1 MIIEPELTPAWYV
14 LHTRSRF
21 ESKVYDGLMKKS
33 KTVFL
38 PKMLVQSRRR
48 DRRQMIRIPLFPGY
62 IFVQTDME
70 PVERLDILKTAGVV
84 RFIGN
89 RGGAVPVDDATIDS
103 LRIMV
108 TADQDIHTGT
118 QMKKGDR
125 VVVINGPLTG
135 VIGQFVHY
143 RGSQRVVVHIE
154 ALGQFA
160 AVEVDIADI
169 EPAPIFAGR

>member
-1 MIIEPELTPAWYV
+1 MEFDLQPGWYV
-14 LHTRSRF
+14 VHTRSRF
-21 ESKVYDGLMKKS
+21 ETKVYDLLVKKS

-38 PKMLVQSRRR
+38 PKMLVQSKRR

-70 PVERLDILKTAGVV
+70 PLERLDILKTVGVV

-89 RGGAVPVDDATIDS
+89 RSGPVPVDDATIDS
-103 LRIMV
+103 LKIMV
-108 TADQDIHTGT
+108 AADQDIHTGSK
-118 QMKKGDR
+118 MKKGDR
-125 VVVINGPLTG
+125 VVVVQGPLTG

-143 RGSQRVVVHIE
+143 RGRHRVVVHIE

-160 AVEVDIADI
+160 AVEVDMAHI
-169 EPAPIFAGR
+169 EAVPSFAGR

>member
-1 MIIEPELTPAWYV
+1 MNMELDLQPAWYV
-14 LHTRSRF
+14 VHTRSRF
-21 ESKVYDGLMKKS
+21 ETKVYDLLVKKS

-62 IFVQTDME
+62 IIVQTDME
-70 PVERLDILKTAGVV
+70 PVERLDILKTVGVV
-84 RFIGN
+84 KFIGN
-89 RGGAVPVDDATIDS
+89 RSGPIPVDDGTIDS
-103 LRIMV
+103 LKIMV
-108 TADQDIHTGT
+108 AADQDIQTGS

-125 VVVINGPLTG
+125 VVVVRGPLTG

-160 AVEVDIADI
+160 AVEVDVADI
-169 EPAPIFAGR
+169 EPAPIFAGG